1 MVGIIIYLH
10 LFPSTFP
17 FREFHFA
24 LDRFASSST
33 VIPMLVLLILIIYYL
48 VSLTSALREA
58 NQDLR
63 NQLRR
68 ERMEERRKMLKL
80 NEQKQ
85 NPQENAPI
93 SLRWRKVLD
102 SASSPLTPTTA
113 GGVIDPEEAQKIQEK
128 KGTFNFLSRTASLDA
143 ALAIW
148 DGT

>member
-1 MVGIIIYLH
+1 
-10 LFPSTFP
+10 
-17 FREFHFA
+17 
-24 LDRFASSST
+24 
-33 VIPMLVLLILIIYYL
+33 MLVLLILIIYYL

-85 NPQENAPI
+85 NPQENVPI

-102 SASSPLTPTTA
+102 SASSPLTPTA
-113 GGVIDPEEAQKIQEK
+113 PGGVVDPDEAQKIQEK
-128 KGTFNFLSRTASLDA
+128 KGLYDDGWVFN
-143 ALAIW
+143 
-148 DGT
+148 

>member
-1 MVGIIIYLH
+1 MYTPTCILTVSLC
-10 LFPSTFP
+10 
-17 FREFHFA
+17 REFHFA
-24 LDRFASSST
+24 LDRIASSST

-68 ERMEERRKMLKL
+68 ERMEERRKMLKF

-85 NPQENAPI
+85 NPQEENAPI

-102 SASSPLTPTTA
+102 SASSPLTPTAA

-128 KGTFNFLSRTASLDA
+128 KGS
-143 ALAIW
+143 
-148 DGT
+148 

>member
-1 MVGIIIYLH
+1 MYTYVH
-10 LFPSTFP
+10 PDCVP

-24 LDRFASSST
+24 LDRIASSST

-68 ERMEERRKMLKL
+68 ERMEERRKMLKF

-85 NPQENAPI
+85 NPQEENAPI

-102 SASSPLTPTTA
+102 SASSPLTPTGAA

-128 KGTFNFLSRTASLDA
+128 KGS
-143 ALAIW
+143 
-148 DGT
+148 

>member
-1 MVGIIIYLH
+1 MYTYVH
-10 LFPSTFP
+10 SDCVP

-24 LDRFASSST
+24 LDRIASSST

-68 ERMEERRKMLKL
+68 ERMEERRKMLKF

-85 NPQENAPI
+85 NPQEENAPI

-102 SASSPLTPTTA
+102 SASSPLTPTAA

-128 KGTFNFLSRTASLDA
+128 KGS
-143 ALAIW
+143 
-148 DGT
+148 

>member
-1 MVGIIIYLH
+1 MSGWALNKICTPTCILTVSLC
-10 LFPSTFP
+10 
-17 FREFHFA
+17 REFHFA
-24 LDRFASSST
+24 LDRIASSST

-68 ERMEERRKMLKL
+68 ERMEERRKMLKF

-85 NPQENAPI
+85 NPQEENAPI

-102 SASSPLTPTTA
+102 SASSPLTPTAA

-128 KGTFNFLSRTASLDA
+128 KGS
-143 ALAIW
+143 
-148 DGT
+148 